1 MKISHGACKGGDT
14 TKPVKQKVHVDMKEV
29 KKAEKKL
36 KRIRRLLKEANS
48 LADELASKGIKVNVY
63 M

>member
-1 MKISHGACKGGDT
+1 MRGGDK
-14 TKPVKQKVHVDMKEV
+14 TKPIKQKVHVNMREV

-36 KRIRRLLKEANS
+36 KRLRRLLKEANS

>member
-1 MKISHGACKGGDT
+1 MKEGDK
-14 TKPVKQKVHVDMKEV
+14 TKTIKQKVHVDMKEV

-36 KRIRRLLKEANS
+36 KRLRRLLKEANS
-48 LADELASKGIKVNVY
+48 LADELASRGIKVNVY

>member
-1 MKISHGACKGGDT
+1 MKT
-14 TKPVKQKVHVDMKEV
+14 VKQKVHVDMKEV

-36 KRIRRLLKEANS
+36 KRLRRLLKEANS
-48 LADELASKGIKVNVY
+48 LADELASKGIRVDVY

>member
-1 MKISHGACKGGDT
+1 M
-14 TKPVKQKVHVDMKEV
+14 KPVKQKVRVNMSEV
-29 KKAEKKL
+29 RKAEKKL

>member
-1 MKISHGACKGGDT
+1 M
-14 TKPVKQKVHVDMKEV
+14 KPVKQKVHVDMKEV

-36 KRIRRLLKEANS
+36 KRLRRLLKEANS
-48 LADELASKGIKVNVY
+48 LADELASKGIRVNVY